1 MMSGSVIGLV
11 ELPGVSGVLVRPCY
25 FSSDVVFRLGSFGLK
40 EGVERMQSGTVKWF
54 NNAKG
59 YGFIVPEE
67 GGDDVFV
74 HYSTIDGEGFKTLK
88 EGQPVQFEASASP
101 RGVQTTRVVGSE
113 GNPQSQN

>member
-1 MMSGSVIGLV
+1 MISVSIIGLI
-11 ELPGVSGVLVRPCY
+11 ELPGVSGVLIRPCY
-25 FSSDVVFRLGSFGLK
+25 FSARCRISGSGVSVFK

-74 HYSTIDGEGFKTLK
+74 HYSTIDGEIGR
-88 EGQPVQFEASASP
+88 ASGRERVSSP
-101 RGVQTTRVVGSE
+101 C
-113 GNPQSQN
+113 